1 MTDQELFKELVNKK
15 AISEDVAEKILKE
28 ASVSGSSAEELLY
41 ERRVAD
47 EVAIAKVKSAVFGAP
62 YKKIDPASISE
73 DLLKI
78 IPKDTS
84 QNYRIIPVEKRDGM
98 LVVGMLHPDDVR
110 AQEALR
116 FIAKRERVSL
126 GVYIVT
132 PTDLSLVWRRYV
144 PYKDEIESAVKEMNL
159 RSGALGD
166 DRVVMIEEG
175 ARTSEDAPIIKIVA
189 STLRHAI
196 ESGASDIHIEPQR
209 KYLRIRFRIDGELK
223 EVAALPALLSQPVI
237 SRVKVLSSLKLDEN
251 RVPQDGRFR
260 TIIAGREIDFRVATF
275 PTPAGEKMALRV
287 LDSITGLKGL
297 KEIGLNDYN
306 LAILERAVNAPFGMI
321 LISGPTGSGKSTT
334 LYAIMQKVNSEGIN
348 VVTLEDPVEYFM
360 SGINQSQVK
369 PEIGYTFASGLRQIL
384 RQDPDVIMVG
394 EIRDAETASLA
405 VNAALTGHRMLSTI
419 HTNNSIGVIPRLI
432 DLGVPSFLLPSALN
446 VMLAQ
451 RLLGKLCTSCRKEY
465 DVPSEIKT
473 DLYDEI
479 DKLPEKLK
487 SEVKQKYG
495 AKPAH
500 MWKVEPNPECKI
512 CRGKGISGRVAI
524 FEIFEMTKQLGD
536 IVAGGFTEAKLW
548 EEARRQGIL
557 TLRQDGILKAL
568 EGIVGIED
576 VFRETSEE

>member
-41 ERRVAD
+41 ERRAAD

>member
-41 ERRVAD
+41 ERRAAD
-47 EVAIAKVKSAVFGAP
+47 EVAIAKVKSAIFGAP

-487 SEVKQKYG
+487 GEVKQKYG

-512 CRGKGISGRVAI
+512 CKGKGISGRVAI